1 MQIPYELLIGVL
13 LTAILV
19 ILVMNVMKQ
28 PSEPKVV
35 VIEQPQQQQPDPPVL
50 TSTVLPYWTM
60 YGAPS
65 YWPTYLSPYWF
76 YDVPFGGP
84 ITGSGG
90 YYRPHGPR
98 HGYSGVAVGGGG
110 GGHGGH

>member
-1 MQIPYELLIGVL
+1 METLIVILLV
-13 LTAILV
+13 AILGAV
-19 ILVMNVMKQ
+19 LWSSLKAPQ
-28 PSEPKVV
+28 EPKVIY
-35 VIEQPQQQQPDPPVL
+35 IEQRPEPEPEPA
-50 TSTVLPYWTM
+50 VLPYWTM

-76 YDVPFGGP
+76 YDVPFTGP

-110 GGHGGH
+110 GGGGHGGHGGH

>member
-1 MQIPYELLIGVL
+1 MDTIIVALLV
-13 LTAILV
+13 AILV
-19 ILVMNVMKQ
+19 VILWTSLKSPQ
-28 PSEPKVV
+28 EPKVV
-35 VIEQPQQQQPDPPVL
+35 YIEQRPDPEPVVPA
-50 TSTVLPYWTM
+50 SSVPPYWTM

-76 YDVPFGGP
+76 YDVPYTGP

-110 GGHGGH
+110 GGGGHGGGHH

>member
-1 MQIPYELLIGVL
+1 ME
-13 LTAILV
+13 ILV
-19 ILVMNVMKQ
+19 VILLVVILAVVLWSTLRAPQ
-28 PSEPKVV
+28 EPKVV
-35 VIEQPQQQQPDPPVL
+35 YIEPRPEPTPEPA
-50 TSTVLPYWTM
+50 VLPYWTL

-76 YDVPFGGP
+76 YDVPFTGP

-110 GGHGGH
+110 GGGHGGGHGGH